1 MGNPAMWAIALA
13 VAGIA
18 FGWPAWGAALKLT
31 FAPLALTGIRRRSW
45 WYGLPVALALCL
57 PFGSMWLDYLTVM
70 RNTVSD
76 RGLEYV
82 MGEWPI
88 ALTLVVVAWSGT
100 RGRLGHQPPP
110 EAA

>member
-1 MGNPAMWAIALA
+1 MAKVPLSDRPATAQWLIRARGEM
-13 VAGIA
+13 
-18 FGWPAWGAALKLT
+18 
-31 FAPLALTGIRRRSW
+31 ALTGIRHRSW

-82 MGEWPI
+82 LGEWPI
-88 ALTLVVVAWSGT
+88 ALALVVVAWSGT
-100 RGRLGHQPPP
+100 MKAAPFRERLPRL
-110 EAA
+110 AAA